1 MGRYYI
7 DRGLYSTDIYILDFK
22 SKSKYEKHRA
32 TGIEISDKE
41 LKELILKER
50 ADGKEVN
57 LWWKEHKGNKRIS
70 HFQKYIEDSTYN
82 RVMNND
88 IDNN

>member
-22 SKSKYEKHRA
+22 SRSKHERFRTK
-32 TGIEISDKE
+32 GVEISDKE

-57 LWWKEHKGNKRIS
+57 LWYKEHKGNKRIS
-70 HFQKYIEDSTYN
+70 DFQQYIEDSTYN

-88 IDNN
+88 INNN

>member
-22 SKSKYEKHRA
+22 SRSEHERFRTK
-32 TGIEISDKE
+32 GVEINDKD
-41 LKELILKER
+41 LKKFILKER

-57 LWWKEHKGNKRIS
+57 LWWKEHKENKRIS
-70 HFQKYIEDSTYN
+70 HFQKYIENSTYN